1 MLMYRPQGRVN
12 PRPITGWREIPE
24 ETETEHK
31 IDCLI
36 AYLLGVAGGAIA
48 IISLLF

>member
-1 MLMYRPQGRVN
+1 MLMYRPQGRVS

-24 ETETEHK
+24 ETAVEHK

-36 AYLLGVAGGAIA
+36 AYLLGFAAGAVMLF
-48 IISLLF
+48 SLLF

>member
-24 ETETEHK
+24 ETEMEHK
-31 IDCLI
+31 VDCLI
-36 AYLLGVAGGAIA
+36 AYLLGVVGGAIA
-48 IISLLF
+48 IFSLLF

>member
-31 IDCLI
+31 IDCI
-36 AYLLGVAGGAIA
+36 ISYLLGLIGGAIV
-48 IISLLF
+48 IFTLLF

>member
-36 AYLLGVAGGAIA
+36 AYLLGFAAGAVMLF
-48 IISLLF
+48 SLLF